1 MQVFE
6 IMVAS
11 PKDLIV
17 RKYMY
22 FKTRSLWLF
31 CKMCLILFEMVINL
45 FKTPWYSPLCFFW
58 IVKVEI
64 SEKGVLKS
72 HGIYRSKI
80 GPNFFN
86 LTMITRP
93 WIPKHWIFVQDKAFP
108 PYFMRIYK
116 KYSWS
121 HYISIKTR
129 WIWCWIAKITCT
141 RKVIKICENQRNFKI
156 LTLKFCWSLPE
167 KTINILMSLGYHP
180 EQA

>member
-1 MQVFE
+1 MAVLQNVLDTFWDGY
-6 IMVAS
+6 
-11 PKDLIV
+11 KLIQDP
-17 RKYMY
+17 MI
-22 FKTRSLWLF
+22 FTFMLFLNSQGGNLW
-31 CKMCLILFEMVINL
+31 K
-45 FKTPWYSPLCFFW
+45 
-58 IVKVEI
+58 
-64 SEKGVLKS
+64 KGVLKS